1 MIHPSIY
8 AEVFETLHREE
19 RFNLA
24 FESAVEGDAVLN
36 EDIISPND
44 LIMAF
49 EEVKNPLVKDAVAG
63 IMALGPNLNGSGG
76 HIGLSSIFG
85 YDLNV
90 EKMKILFD
98 NMEKETLRAV
108 LSVLETRHSHSLLVE
123 DLKKRLFVEKKSG
136 EDYIS
141 MNRNAAARKIQG
153 AWRARDNRLKRV
165 DRAWASLR
173 TMSPA
178 AMRKFF
184 GKNPMS
190 PQELAQIANYL
201 LEDADHGT
209 IARFKVALEAGA
221 SPNSRVPVQ
230 IYYNQGEWT
239 LMHAVLARRSKSPQK
254 WIEALLEAGGNPNA
268 VGVGG
273 IRPLHMAAA
282 GGSTALVKTL
292 HDVGA
297 NVNAKNA
304 KGMSPLM
311 AATKPTI
318 AKLLIES
325 GANLERNHDDPKI
338 AALIEKTR
346 RTR

>member
-8 AEVFETLHREE
+8 AEVFATLHGNET
-19 RFNLA
+19 FNLA
-24 FESAVEGDAVLN
+24 FESAVEGDAVLD

-49 EEVKNPLVKDAVAG
+49 EDVKNPLVKDAVAKV
-63 IMALGPNLNGSGG
+63 MALGPKLNGSGG

-108 LSVLETRHSHSLLVE
+108 LSVLETRQSRAASLLVE
-123 DLKKRLFVEKKSG
+123 DLKKRLVDQQ
-136 EDYIS
+136 EDHM
-141 MNRNAAARKIQG
+141 MNRNAAARKIQS
-153 AWRARDNRLKRV
+153 AWRRLKRV

-173 TMSPA
+173 TMAPA
-178 AMRKFF
+178 AMRKFLE
-184 GKNPMS
+184 KNPMS
-190 PQELAQIANYL
+190 PPELAQIANYL
-201 LEDADHGT
+201 LDDADHGT
-209 IARFKVALEAGA
+209 LARFKVVLEAGA
-221 SPNSRVPVQ
+221 SPASRVPVQ
-230 IYYNQGEWT
+230 LYYDEGEWT
-239 LMHAVLARRSKSPQK
+239 LLHAVLARRSTSPQK
-254 WIEALLEAGGNPNA
+254 WIEAVLEAGGNPNA

-282 GGSTALVKTL
+282 GGSASVVKTL
-292 HDVGA
+292 LDAGA

-304 KGMSPLM
+304 KGMSPLL
-311 AATKPTI
+311 AATKPAI
-318 AKLLIES
+318 AKLLIER